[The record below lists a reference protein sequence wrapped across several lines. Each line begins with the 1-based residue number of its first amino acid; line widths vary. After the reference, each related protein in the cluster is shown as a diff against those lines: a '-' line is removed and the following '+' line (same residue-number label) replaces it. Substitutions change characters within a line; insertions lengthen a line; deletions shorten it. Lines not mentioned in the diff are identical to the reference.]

1 MSNEQQIHNL
11 IARYTHYVDQ
21 AKFDKVGDLF
31 ANGKIIAPG
40 NVMEGKEGV
49 VSQLS
54 KNLQVYEDGTLRTA
68 HLTTNTILDIH
79 EDTNE
84 ATSVSYLTI
93 LQADAER
100 GLSLQPIAVGRYHDT
115 FRRVDGQWEFSV
127 RELIITLAGDLSHH
141 AAPNTIDPQRIE
153 SNKKKGV

>member
-21 AKFDKVGDLF
+21 ARFDKVGDLF
-31 ANGKIIAPG
+31 ANGKIISPG
-40 NVMEGKEGV
+40 NVMEGKDGV
-49 VSQLS
+49 VSQLA
-54 KNLQVYEDGTLRTA
+54 KKLQVYADGTLRTA
-68 HLTTNTILDIH
+68 HLTTNTVLDIQ
-79 EDTNE
+79 EDTDG
-84 ATSVSYLTI
+84 ATAVSYLTI

-115 FRRVDGQWEFSV
+115 FRCVDGRWEFSV

-141 AAPNTIDPQRIE
+141 AMPNTIDLQTVENRRT
-153 SNKKKGV
+153 